1 MTEDTS
7 AAVEIQEPIT
17 DALARGKLKRVRRI
31 LRDLSPAETAELL
44 IQLDEEQRQVVW
56 DQIGDLEEPDILV
69 LLPAELAELLQANS
83 DDNLFDGELED
94 DEDGCCPEY
103 DPSGDGTGRCAYS
116 CPECGIC
123 LRDYIG
129 EEFE

>member
-1 MTEDTS
+1 MRNKHANEPNIADILSLLSSLDEDILK
-7 AAVEIQEPIT
+7 AIQAKGTPIIVIT
-17 DALARGKLKRVRRI
+17 ATPV
-31 LRDLSPAETAELL
+31 RDL
-44 IQLDEEQRQVVW
+44 DE
-56 DQIGDLEEPDILV
+56 
-69 LLPAELAELLQANS
+69 
-83 DDNLFDGELED
+83 DDEDDCDEDEYDDELED

-103 DPSGDGTGRCAYS
+103 EPSGDGTFRCAYS

>member
-1 MTEDTS
+1 MRNKHANEPNIADILSLLSSLDEDILK
-7 AAVEIQEPIT
+7 AIQ
-17 DALARGKLKRVRRI
+17 ARGTPIIVI
-31 LRDLSPAETAELL
+31 TATPVSHVRDL
-44 IQLDEEQRQVVW
+44 DE
-56 DQIGDLEEPDILV
+56 
-69 LLPAELAELLQANS
+69 
-83 DDNLFDGELED
+83 DDEDEYDDDDELED

-103 DPSGDGTGRCAYS
+103 EPSMDGSGRCVYS

>member
-1 MTEDTS
+1 M
-7 AAVEIQEPIT
+7 IT
-17 DALARGKLKRVRRI
+17 ATPVSHV
-31 LRDLSPAETAELL
+31 RDL
-44 IQLDEEQRQVVW
+44 DE
-56 DQIGDLEEPDILV
+56 
-69 LLPAELAELLQANS
+69 
-83 DDNLFDGELED
+83 DDEDDYDEDEYDDDDELED

-103 DPSGDGTGRCAYS
+103 EPSMDGSGRCVYS

>member
-1 MTEDTS
+1 M
-7 AAVEIQEPIT
+7 
-17 DALARGKLKRVRRI
+17 
-31 LRDLSPAETAELL
+31 
-44 IQLDEEQRQVVW
+44 
-56 DQIGDLEEPDILV
+56 
-69 LLPAELAELLQANS
+69 
-83 DDNLFDGELED
+83 LED

-103 DPSGDGTGRCAYS
+103 EPSGDGTGRCVYS

>member
-1 MTEDTS
+1 MVT
-7 AAVEIQEPIT
+7 AVPPVS
-17 DALARGKLKRVRRI
+17 RVR
-31 LRDLSPAETAELL
+31 D
-44 IQLDEEQRQVVW
+44 LDE
-56 DQIGDLEEPDILV
+56 
-69 LLPAELAELLQANS
+69 
-83 DDNLFDGELED
+83 DDEDDFDEDEYDDELED

-103 DPSGDGTGRCAYS
+103 EPSGDGTGRCVYS

>member
-1 MTEDTS
+1 MRNKHANEPNIADILSLLSSLDEDILK
-7 AAVEIQEPIT
+7 AIQ
-17 DALARGKLKRVRRI
+17 ARGTPIIVI
-31 LRDLSPAETAELL
+31 TATPVSHVRDL
-44 IQLDEEQRQVVW
+44 DE
-56 DQIGDLEEPDILV
+56 D
-69 LLPAELAELLQANS
+69 
-83 DDNLFDGELED
+83 ELED

-103 DPSGDGTGRCAYS
+103 EPSGDGTGRCVYS

>member
-1 MTEDTS
+1 MRNKHANEPNIADILSLLSSLDEDILK
-7 AAVEIQEPIT
+7 AIQ
-17 DALARGKLKRVRRI
+17 ARGIPIIVI
-31 LRDLSPAETAELL
+31 TATPVSHVRDL
-44 IQLDEEQRQVVW
+44 DE
-56 DQIGDLEEPDILV
+56 
-69 LLPAELAELLQANS
+69 
-83 DDNLFDGELED
+83 DDEDEYDDEDELED

-103 DPSGDGTGRCAYS
+103 ELSGDGTGRCAYS

>member
-1 MTEDTS
+1 MVT
-7 AAVEIQEPIT
+7 AVPVS
-17 DALARGKLKRVRRI
+17 RVR
-31 LRDLSPAETAELL
+31 D
-44 IQLDEEQRQVVW
+44 LDE
-56 DQIGDLEEPDILV
+56 
-69 LLPAELAELLQANS
+69 
-83 DDNLFDGELED
+83 DDEDDFDEDEYDDELED

-103 DPSGDGTGRCAYS
+103 EPSGDGTGRCVYS